1 MTGVLIRGHLDA
13 GTPCEDMERWLFVS
27 QGARLRKKSALTTLS
42 SQTSSLQDLF
52 KPWSLGYFV
61 IAALGNQ
68 SKIRVCLRLGE
79 LRSII
84 KLSIIALF
92 GAFSSN
98 IVTFPPPC
106 LLLYPFLTSVLL
118 FITMFLLSDLSI
130 QLLTQRC
137 KKLIYSLWVRINFLK
152 KEKKNERENKVKL
165 KTT

>member
-92 GAFSSN
+92 GAF
-98 IVTFPPPC
+98 
-106 LLLYPFLTSVLL
+106 LLTLWL
-118 FITMFLLSDLSI
+118 FLLPVSYYILFSLLSSF
-130 QLLTQRC
+130 LLQC
-137 KKLIYSLWVRINFLK
+137 FYFQIWVYNFWLRDA
-152 KEKKNERENKVKL
+152 KNWFILYESE
-165 KTT
+165 